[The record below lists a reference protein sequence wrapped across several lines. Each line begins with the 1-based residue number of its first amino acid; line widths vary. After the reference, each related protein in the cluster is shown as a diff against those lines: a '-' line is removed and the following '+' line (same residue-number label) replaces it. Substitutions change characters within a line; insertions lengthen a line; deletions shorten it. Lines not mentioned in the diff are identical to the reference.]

1 MPWFSL
7 FMRLMLFVFA
17 EDASRI
23 CQRVLPAGC
32 YPPVNKTLVPLFGTR
47 VWFVARVM
55 LFVFEED
62 TSRNCQRVLPAVKLP
77 ARAPCRVLPTYA
89 AASSVSAS
97 AVVSPSTTSPS
108 TTSPSAA
115 SPSATSPSTGVSS
128 ISGTSRMIPQC
139 EL

>member
-62 TSRNCQRVLPAVKLP
+62 TSRNRQRVLPAGCYLLG
-77 ARAPCRVLPTYA
+77 ATHLCRCLFGFSFCGCFAFDYFAFDYFTLCCFTFGYFA
-89 AASSVSAS
+89 FNRCFFDFRNLKNDT
-97 AVVSPSTTSPS
+97 AV
-108 TTSPSAA
+108 
-115 SPSATSPSTGVSS
+115 
-128 ISGTSRMIPQC
+128 
-139 EL
+139 